1 MKQQSNQYPIISIL
15 SLITIIPFSALAFT
29 SHLVPR
35 ASFYTTSYLP
45 SIQGI
50 PSHHH
55 NNIRTRYTSKQISIQ
70 KQLNMS
76 TKTQETES
84 KPLLLSKI
92 KHLSKEGPIRLILAS
107 ASPRRQEILTM
118 MGLDGKF
125 TVQPSPLDESQLQQ
139 ELPTQDLTPVEYNE
153 FLAKEKAS
161 ALAKVLAKEYESAS
175 GESSSCNTTPG
186 QANEDST
193 TDTTIF
199 IIGSDTIVDLN
210 GIILEKPKSTS
221 NAIEM
226 LTQLSGSWHK
236 VHTGVAI
243 YKLTLTP
250 SSPSSPNNESCIE
263 CVSCFVDTAQV
274 KFAPI
279 SSSDIQEYVN
289 TEEPMDKAGSY
300 GIQGIGGQLVERMEG
315 DFFSVMGLPMHRL
328 SLELA
333 AALDEV

>member
-1 MKQQSNQYPIISIL
+1 MSSSSSYSSIDEG
-15 SLITIIPFSALAFT
+15 T
-29 SHLVPR
+29 S
-35 ASFYTTSYLP
+35 LP
-45 SIQGI
+45 S
-50 PSHHH
+50 
-55 NNIRTRYTSKQISIQ
+55 
-70 KQLNMS
+70 
-76 TKTQETES
+76 
-84 KPLLLSKI
+84 LS
-92 KHLSKEGPIRLILAS
+92 SSFSRDSS
-107 ASPRRQEILTM
+107 ASYSLGSDSSLNWFFLYFLSFAFGSSRSIETRS
-118 MGLDGKF
+118 D
-125 TVQPSPLDESQLQQ
+125 S
-139 ELPTQDLTPVEYNE
+139 LP
-153 FLAKEKAS
+153 
-161 ALAKVLAKEYESAS
+161 
-175 GESSSCNTTPG
+175 SSSDSTVTPS
-186 QANEDST
+186 QANEDGT

-221 NAIEM
+221 NAVEM
-226 LTQLSGSWHK
+226 LTKLSGSWHK

-250 SSPSSPNNESCIE
+250 SSSSSPNNESCIE

-333 AALDEV
+333 AALDGM